1 MKRQNSY
8 IDENVP
14 SLYLVA
20 TPIGN
25 LSEFSARAI
34 DTLSNVEYIA
44 CEDTRNS
51 IKLLK
56 HFDIHAKLISYH
68 NFNEEDSTKGIIEII
83 KNGKSVAIISDAG
96 YPLIS
101 DPGYNVVNVAIDND
115 IPVIAINGPNA
126 ALNALVVSG
135 LDTKH
140 YLFYGFLNA
149 KLSVMQKELQT
160 LSDFPYTLIFYEAPH
175 RINKTLKAAFDVLG
189 DRKAVIARELSKL
202 HEEIIRGNLS
212 SLSEIDDLKG
222 EIVLLIEGKRKDEVE
237 VDLDQLVFLIKEEI
251 GRGIKAKEAINQI
264 AKDKNISKNELYNYY
279 QKNK

>member
-56 HFDIHAKLISYH
+56 HFDIRAKLISYH

>member
-56 HFDIHAKLISYH
+56 HFNIHAKLISYH

-175 RINKTLKAAFDVLG
+175 RINKTLKVAFDVLG

>member
-56 HFDIHAKLISYH
+56 HFNIRAKLISYH

-149 KLSVMQKELQT
+149 KLSVMQKELQY

-251 GRGIKAKEAINQI
+251 DRGIKAKEAINQI

>member
-189 DRKAVIARELSKL
+189 DRKVVIARELSKL

>member
-251 GRGIKAKEAINQI
+251 GRGIKTKEAINQI

>member
-175 RINKTLKAAFDVLG
+175 RINKTLKVAFDVLG

>member
-56 HFDIHAKLISYH
+56 HFNIHAKLISYH